1 MKVGFVG
8 VGKLGKDAAEVM
20 AEHYDVIGYDTAG
33 VYTTVTMAD
42 TLRQACVDRDIIFV
56 ALPTPHHLDYDGR
69 YPTSHLPPKDFDYTI
84 VKEVIAEID
93 TFVDKSTL
101 IVLIS
106 TVLPGTIRREIA
118 PLIKN
123 GRFIYNPYLI
133 SQGSVKYDMVYP
145 EMIIVGTE
153 SGRWDKDVTILK
165 NFYDE
170 FVSTTVR
177 YEFGTWEEAEA
188 IKIFYNTFISTKI
201 TLVNMIA
208 DVAEGIGHMNVDVVT
223 DALKKSN
230 KRIMGQGYMKAGLG
244 DGGACHPRDN
254 IALRSL
260 AERLNLG
267 YDLFDAI
274 MTAREKQ
281 AEHMGRKII
290 GLGHDVCILGKSFK
304 PGIDQEAGS
313 PAILLGSFIEGWG
326 RIVHYDGHPKDVAQ
340 PLTYVMH
347 DHKRFAD
354 FDFNYGSV
362 IFDPFRKTNQTNDL
376 TQRGI
381 IVYNYGDTVGIPMY
395 ARNDPGR
402 L

>member
-20 AEHYDVIGYDTAG
+20 AEYYDVIGYDKAG
-33 VYTTVTMAD
+33 VYTTITMAD
-42 TLRQACVDRDIIFV
+42 TLEQACRDRDIIFV
-56 ALPTPHHLDYDGR
+56 ALPTPHHEDYDGR
-69 YPTSHLPPKDFDYTI
+69 YPPSHLPPRDIDYTI
-84 VKEVIAEID
+84 VKEVIAEVD
-93 TFVDKSTL
+93 TFVDNSTL

-118 PLIKN
+118 PLVKN

-177 YEFGTWEEAEA
+177 YEFGTWEEAEG
-188 IKIFYNTFISTKI
+188 IKIFYNTFISTKLA
-201 TLVNMIA
+201 LVNMIA
-208 DVAEGIGHMNVDVVT
+208 DVAEGVGHMNVDVVT
-223 DALKKSN
+223 EALKKSN
-230 KRIMGQGYMKAGLG
+230 KRIMGQGYMTAGLG

-260 AERLNLG
+260 AERLHLG
-267 YDLFDAI
+267 YDMFDAI

-281 AEHMGRKII
+281 AKLMANKIVS
-290 GLGHDVCILGKSFK
+290 LGHDVCILGKAFK

-326 RIVHYDGHPKDVAQ
+326 RLVYYDGHPKDVAQ

-347 DHKRFAD
+347 DHKRFKD

-362 IFDPFRKTNQTNDL
+362 IFDPFRKTKQTEDL
-376 TQRGI
+376 TQKGI
-381 IVYNYGDTVGIPMY
+381 MVYNYGDTVGVPMW

>member
-20 AEHYDVIGYDTAG
+20 ARHYDVVGYDIEG
-33 VYTTVTMAD
+33 VYTSITMAN
-42 TLRQACVDRDIIFV
+42 TLEGACIGKDIIFV
-56 ALPTPHHLDYDGR
+56 ALPTPHHPDYDGR

-84 VKEVIAEID
+84 VKNMVKKID
-93 TFVDKSTL
+93 VLINNKTL

-106 TVLPGTIRREIA
+106 TVLPGTVRREIA

-133 SQGSVKYDMVYP
+133 AQGTIKKDMVTP
-145 EMIIVGTE
+145 EMIIIGTK
-153 SGRWDKDVTILK
+153 SGRWDPDVTLLK
-165 NFYDE
+165 KFYEE
-170 FVSTTVR
+170 FVTLGTR
-177 YEFGTWEEAEA
+177 YETGTWEEAEA
-188 IKIFYNTFISTKI
+188 IKIFYNTFISTKLA
-201 TLVNMIA
+201 LVNMIA
-208 DVAEGIGHMNVDVVT
+208 DVAEAIGNMNVDIVT
-223 DALKKSN
+223 DALKNSTM
-230 KRIMGQGYMKAGLG
+230 RIMGPRYMSAGLG

-260 AERLNLG
+260 AERLHLG

-274 MTAREKQ
+274 MAAREKQ
-281 AEHMGRKII
+281 AEHMAYKIVS
-290 GLGHDVCILGKSFK
+290 LGHDVCILGKAFK

-313 PAILLGSFIEGWG
+313 PAILLGTFIEGWG
-326 RIVHYDGHPKDVAQ
+326 RTVYFDGHPKEIAQ

-347 DHKRFAD
+347 DHKRFED
-354 FDFNYGSV
+354 FDFNFGSA
-362 IFDPFRKTNQTNDL
+362 IFDPFRKTNQTKDL
-376 TQRGI
+376 TDRGI

>member
-20 AEHYDVIGYDTAG
+20 AEYYDVVGYDIAK
-33 VYTTVTMAD
+33 VDTTVKMVE
-42 TLRQACVDRDIIFV
+42 TLEEACKDKDIIFV
-56 ALPTPHHLDYDGR
+56 ALPTPHHPDYDGR
-69 YPTSHLPPKDFDYTI
+69 YPTSHLPPKDFDYVI
-84 VKEVIAEID
+84 VKNMIATVD

-106 TVLPGTIRREIA
+106 TVLPGTVRREIA

-177 YEFGTWEEAEA
+177 YEFGTWEEAEG
-188 IKIFYNTFISTKI
+188 IKIFYNTFISTKLA
-201 TLVNMIA
+201 LVNMIA
-208 DVAEGIGHMNVDVVT
+208 DVAEGVGHMNVDVVT
-223 DALKKSN
+223 DALKKSS
-230 KRIMGQGYMKAGLG
+230 KRIMGQGYMSAGLG

-260 AERLNLG
+260 ATRLHLG

-281 AEHMGRKII
+281 AALMARKIT
-290 GLGHDVCILGKSFK
+290 GLGHDVCILGKAFK

-313 PAILLGSFIEGWG
+313 PAILLGTFIEGWG
-326 RIVHYDGHPKDVAQ
+326 ASVYYDGHPKEVKV

-354 FDFNYGSV
+354 FDFNYGSA
-362 IFDPFRKTNQTNDL
+362 IFDPFRKTNQTDDL

>member
-20 AEHYDVIGYDTAG
+20 AEHYDVIGYDIVG
-33 VYTTVTMAD
+33 VYTTITMAD
-42 TLRQACVDRDIIFV
+42 NLRGACEDRDIIFV
-56 ALPTPHHLDYDGR
+56 AVPTPHHPDYDGR
-69 YPTSHLPPKDFDYTI
+69 YPTSHLPPKDFDYRILTSAI
-84 VKEVIAEID
+84 SAID
-93 TFVDKSTL
+93 KFVDNSTL

-133 SQGSVKYDMVYP
+133 SQGSVKHDMVYP
-145 EMIIVGTE
+145 EMMIIGTE
-153 SGRWDKDVTILK
+153 SGCWDKDVTLLK
-165 NFYDE
+165 YFYDE
-170 FVSTTVR
+170 FVPSGVR
-177 YEFGTWEEAEA
+177 YEMGTWEEAEA

-223 DALKKSN
+223 DALKKST
-230 KRIMGQGYMKAGLG
+230 KRIMGQGYMSAGLG

-260 AERLNLG
+260 AERLDLG

-281 AEHMGRKII
+281 AELMAKKIVS
-290 GLGHDVCILGKSFK
+290 LGHDVCILGKAFK
-304 PGIDQEAGS
+304 PGVDQETGS
-313 PAILLGSFIEGWG
+313 PAILLGSFIESCS
-326 RIVHYDGHPKDVAQ
+326 RQVFYDGHPKDVAQ

-347 DHKRFAD
+347 DHKRFVD
-354 FDFNYGSV
+354 FDFNYGSA
-362 IFDPFRKTNQTNDL
+362 IFDPFRKTKQTEEL
-376 TQRGI
+376 TERGI
-381 IVYNYGDTVGIPMY
+381 IVYNYGDTVGIPTE
-395 ARNDPGR
+395 GR
-402 L
+402 FDSRQ

>member
-1 MKVGFVG
+1 MKVGFIG

-20 AEHYDVIGYDTAG
+20 AEHYDVIGYDTVG

-56 ALPTPHHLDYDGR
+56 ALPTPHHPDYDGR
-69 YPTSHLPPKDFDYTI
+69 YPTSHLPPRDFDYTI
-84 VKEVIAEID
+84 VKEVIPEVD
-93 TFVDKSTL
+93 KFVDSSTL

-106 TVLPGTIRREIA
+106 TVLPGTVRREIA
-118 PLIKN
+118 PLVKN

-133 SQGSVKYDMVYP
+133 SQGTVKRDMVFP

-153 SGRWDKDVTILK
+153 SGRWDKDVTLLK
-165 NFYDE
+165 YFYDE
-170 FVSTTVR
+170 FVSPSIR
-177 YEFGTWEEAEA
+177 YECGTWEEAEA

-223 DALKKSN
+223 DALKKST
-230 KRIMGQGYMKAGLG
+230 KRIMGQGYMSAGLG

-281 AEHMGRKII
+281 ADLMAQKIVS
-290 GLGHDVCILGKSFK
+290 LGHDVCILGKAFK

-313 PAILLGSFIEGWG
+313 AAILLGSFIES
-326 RIVHYDGHPKDVAQ
+326 RSRQVYYDGHPKDVAQ

-347 DHKRFAD
+347 DHKK
-354 FDFNYGSV
+354 V
-362 IFDPFRKTNQTNDL
+362 
-376 TQRGI
+376 
-381 IVYNYGDTVGIPMY
+381 
-395 ARNDPGR
+395 
-402 L
+402 